1 MNRELLKKAI
11 KKLVLQEITMN
22 TNGVGTTDTLPDD
35 KAVAALKK
43 SVKDANV
50 EKRPGSS
57 NVTATAQKHQV
68 ALSRISEDSFDVLS
82 ITNGSDRR
90 TAKGLSLEDANEFI
104 KKHAKETEKSYVDQ
118 ARAKSVNSG
127 KEIKKEEDKK
137 AVAGGSKESDTD
149 AMEDADEETQ
159 IDIADDND
167 VKAEEKGDK
176 DIAPIDD
183 DISAQMGGAL
193 VDKIEKIID
202 RVLKAKDK
210 VEPKSAYLKTDK
222 KMESPD
228 KLSVKVKETPALKAS
243 KK

>member
-1 MNRELLKKAI
+1 MNRDLLKNAI

-22 TNGVGTTDTLPDD
+22 ANGIGTTDSLPDD
-35 KAVAALKK
+35 KAVEALKK

-50 EKRPGSS
+50 EKRAGSS
-57 NVTATAQKHQV
+57 NVTASGQKHQV
-68 ALSRISEDSFDVLS
+68 ALSRISEDRFDVLS

-90 TAKGLSLEDANEFI
+90 TAKSLSLEDANEFI
-104 KKHAKETEKSYVDQ
+104 KKHAKESESSYVEK
-118 ARAKSVNSG
+118 ARAKSVNGG
-127 KEIKKEEDKK
+127 KEAKKEEDKK
-137 AVAGGSKESDTD
+137 AVAGGNKISDTD
-149 AMEDADEETQ
+149 AMEDVDEEKQ
-159 IDIADDND
+159 VDRADDND

-176 DIAPIDD
+176 DLAPIDD
-183 DISAQMGGAL
+183 DISAQMGGDL

-210 VEPKSAYLKTDK
+210 VEPKTAHLKTDS

-228 KLSVKVKETPALKAS
+228 KLTIKKKDTPALKAA